1 MRELLKPVL
10 SLFIICFVVALCLS
24 VVNFYTRDVI
34 TQRTIQD
41 AATVRKQVLPAADLF
56 TKKKDW
62 IPKDA
67 SSSIIREVYLGTASG
82 KPVGLVYTAWSKG
95 YAGEIKVL
103 IGISLDGL
111 ITGVQ
116 VIEQKETPGLGAK
129 TKEAV
134 FVNQYQNKKID
145 MKWLVVKK
153 KPVSEQEIQAISGAT
168 ISSKAVT
175 LAVQIVSEQ
184 SKIIL
189 QGKVEP

>member
-24 VVNFYTRDVI
+24 VVNFYTCDVI
-34 TQRTIQD
+34 AQRAIQD
-41 AATVRKQVLPAADLF
+41 AATVRKQVLPAADFF
-56 TKKKDW
+56 TEKKDW
-62 IPKDA
+62 IPRDA

-82 KPVGLVYTAWSKG
+82 KPVGLVCTAWSKG

-103 IGISLDGL
+103 VGIGLDGT

-129 TKEAV
+129 TKEAA
-134 FVNQYQNKKID
+134 FVRQYQNKKIGT
-145 MKWLVVKK
+145 KWVVVKK

-175 LAVQIVSEQ
+175 LAVQMACERSG
-184 SKIIL
+184 IIL
-189 QGKVEP
+189 KEKVEP